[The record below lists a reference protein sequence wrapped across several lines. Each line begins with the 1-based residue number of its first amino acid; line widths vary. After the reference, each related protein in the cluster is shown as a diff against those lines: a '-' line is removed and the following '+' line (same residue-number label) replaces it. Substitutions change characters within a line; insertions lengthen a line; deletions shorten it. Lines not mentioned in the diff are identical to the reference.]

1 MEPSNTQP
9 IREIRKDLTIFQ
21 NGTTSGKI
29 KEVCCPAGVLII
41 IPSIDMPFENN
52 SYFARGTFQHRVI
65 TRQSLASY
73 DRARDSTH
81 LYPRP
86 YPSPA
91 AIALRMEGDGDWY
104 NHTGCDLHLVD
115 LLFQSQIQTAHCM
128 SQHVDRFPNRDW
140 VLEWLMV
147 EGLFDRREPDHIH
160 IAEVRANWLSVA
172 LTERVLE
179 RVENVEGWVHISF
192 IF

>member
-9 IREIRKDLTIFQ
+9 IREIRKDLTTFW

-29 KEVCCPAGVLII
+29 KGVRCPAGVLII

-86 YPSPA
+86 YLSPA
-91 AIALRMEGDGDWY
+91 AIALCMEGDGDWY
-104 NHTGCDLHLVD
+104 NHTGRDLHLVD
-115 LLFQSQIQTAHCM
+115 LTGGKPPLTQ
-128 SQHVDRFPNRDW
+128 W
-140 VLEWLMV
+140 VLSGMTYPPTAPRSGDTAPGASPILV
-147 EGLFDRREPDHIH
+147 IVQR
-160 IAEVRANWLSVA
+160 
-172 LTERVLE
+172 
-179 RVENVEGWVHISF
+179 
-192 IF
+192 